1 MKCKKQQKSLTG
13 KWIPKKSVNLQFSNF
28 NFQMIQSVENKE
40 KRMQKSEKSLCDY
53 GIPLKETMCKLL
65 QFQKKE
71 RGEKKT

>member
-1 MKCKKQQKSLTG
+1 
-13 KWIPKKSVNLQFSNF
+13 
-28 NFQMIQSVENKE
+28 MIQSVENKE

-65 QFQKKE
+65 QFQKEE